1 MLNIIKKTKK
11 SKKWEYGDER
21 YENLSETEKQ
31 MLVEYRKKIL
41 RNGKNKQR
49 LIEFSWYYQKNNYN
63 LFICLNR
70 QKNLFLEIFDHP
82 SWFFKRIGIFC
93 FWGGGGVG
101 ENGMTEIFLGF
112 KNLFGRNLVDW
123 VG

>member
-70 QKNLFLEIFDHP
+70 QKNLFLEIFDQP
-82 SWFFKRIGIFC
+82 SWFFKRIGIF
-93 FWGGGGVG
+93 FWGGGGGG
-101 ENGMTEIFLGF
+101 ENGMTEIFWGF
-112 KNLFGRNLVDW
+112 KNLFGRNLVDC

>member
-1 MLNIIKKTKK
+1 MFSYIEKMSKGSCVKYSKNIKKTKK

-70 QKNLFLEIFDHP
+70 QKNLFLEIFDQP
-82 SWFFKRIGIFC
+82 SWFFKRIGIF
-93 FWGGGGVG
+93 FLGGGGW
-101 ENGMTEIFLGF
+101 
-112 KNLFGRNLVDW
+112 GRMEW
-123 VG
+123 QRFS